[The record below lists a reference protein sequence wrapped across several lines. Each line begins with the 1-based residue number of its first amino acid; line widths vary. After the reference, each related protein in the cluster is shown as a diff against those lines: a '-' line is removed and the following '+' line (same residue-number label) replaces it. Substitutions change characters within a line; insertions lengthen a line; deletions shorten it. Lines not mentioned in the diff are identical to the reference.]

1 MPRNRKRL
9 AIMIVAVALGVAVV
23 VGAVYANEAR
33 KEVVFLCGN
42 FRAGVPETSV
52 RRQLETG
59 HFLRYRTEDGPAG
72 RRIVA
77 DSPLT
82 LGLYRCVV
90 GIDSSGTVRAA
101 RLE

>member
-1 MPRNRKRL
+1 M
-9 AIMIVAVALGVAVV
+9 
-23 VGAVYANEAR
+23 VGMVYWNEAR

-42 FRAGVPETSV
+42 FGAGVSEKHV
-52 RRQLETG
+52 RRQLDTG
-59 HFLRYRTEDGPAG
+59 HFLRYHTEDGPAG

-90 GIDSSGTVRAA
+90 EIDSSGMVREA
-101 RLE
+101 RVE

>member
-1 MPRNRKRL
+1 MPGNRKRL
-9 AIMIVAVALGVAVV
+9 VRIIAGVALGLAVV
-23 VGAVYANEAR
+23 VGVVYANEAR
-33 KEVVFLCGN
+33 KEVVYLCGN
-42 FRAGVPETSV
+42 FGAGAPEASV
-52 RRQLETG
+52 RRQLDTG

-90 GIDSSGTVRAA
+90 ELEADGTVRAA
-101 RLE
+101 RVE

>member
-1 MPRNRKRL
+1 MLRYRKRL
-9 AIMIVAVALGVAVV
+9 ARIIAAVALGVAVA
-23 VGAVYANEAR
+23 VGAVYWNEAR

-42 FRAGVPETSV
+42 FGPGVAEASV
-52 RRQLETG
+52 RRQLDTG

-90 GIDSSGTVRAA
+90 ELEADGTVRAA
-101 RLE
+101 RVE

>member
-9 AIMIVAVALGVAVV
+9 VRMIAAVALGVAVV
-23 VGAVYANEAR
+23 VGVVYANEAC

-42 FRAGVPETSV
+42 FGPGVAEASV
-52 RRQLETG
+52 RRQLDTG

-82 LGLYRCVV
+82 LGLYRCVIE
-90 GIDSSGTVRAA
+90 IDASGTVRAA
-101 RLE
+101 RVE